1 MVRAFALDEL
11 ATSGSTLTRSLHRP
25 SSLYTG
31 SAADGLLSRT
41 RALAAFAGPSAV
53 PAALAPASGQAPSIL
68 ERPVS
73 VSLDPAAATD
83 AASAS
88 LNNDNGNRVDAQA
101 EALVRSL
108 ANSIGSP
115 DRALQAD
122 LDTPSPLKIGSPYQG
137 YEFPPIQRLRVANKV

>member
-1 MVRAFALDEL
+1 M
-11 ATSGSTLTRSLHRP
+11 
-25 SSLYTG
+25 
-31 SAADGLLSRT
+31 SRT

-68 ERPVS
+68 KRPIS
-73 VSLDPAAATD
+73 VSLEPAPVTD
-83 AASAS
+83 IANANH
-88 LNNDNGNRVDAQA
+88 NNTNNVNAQA

-122 LDTPSPLKIGSPYQG
+122 LDTPSPLKIGSPYQA
-137 YEFPPIQRLRVANKV
+137 YEFPPLQRLRVANKV